1 MTLLEWVRL
10 LPDEERTKL
19 FQALIEV
26 SEAGRRAGA
35 APQEWA
41 QQYVDT
47 YNWINLQLE
56 ETSNG

>member
-19 FQALIEV
+19 FQAMIEV

-35 APQEWA
+35 SPQEWA
-41 QQYVDT
+41 RQYVDT

-56 ETSNG
+56 E